1 MAGPNILETLKQTLG
16 KRRCILVRSRGSR
29 FGRRTFI
36 IVFWAYLSVG
46 NSGWTQMPPA
56 QLSLET
62 LQAFQRYVDN
72 LEAMHDQRRNGDKP
86 FLWIQDSPK
95 NRLLVEQGEILIHQ
109 NVRHSVDIPGG
120 IIHDWIGAM
129 FVPGAS
135 LEKTLQMLQD
145 YNRHQKIFPEVVESK
160 VISKEDNRIRSYLR
174 LVKEKVLKVVL
185 NTEHEVQFRRVTDKR
200 WSICSRSTRINE
212 VKDAGKPSET
222 ELPEGEGSGFLWR
235 FNAYWRLEEVEKGLY
250 LELVTVSLSREM
262 PSGLAWLLEPFIQ
275 EVPKESLQST
285 LEATRLAI
293 KP

>member
-1 MAGPNILETLKQTLG
+1 MRGRGNSFGP
-16 KRRCILVRSRGSR
+16 RSL
-29 FGRRTFI
+29 I
-36 IVFWAYLSVG
+36 IFVWVYLSVG

-56 QLSLET
+56 QLSTET
-62 LQAFQRYVDN
+62 LQAFQGYVNN
-72 LEAMHDQRRNGDKP
+72 LEVIHDQRRNGDKP

-95 NRLLVEQGEILIHQ
+95 NRLLVKQGEILIHQ
-109 NVRHSVDIPGG
+109 NVRDSVDIPGG
-120 IIHDWIGAM
+120 IVHDWIGVM

-135 LEKTLQMLQD
+135 LENTLIILQD
-145 YNRHQKIFPEVVESK
+145 YDHHKEIFPEVVESK
-160 VISKEDNRIRSYLR
+160 LISKEENYIRSYLR

-185 NTEHEVQFRRVTDKR
+185 NTEHEVHFRQVTDKR

-212 VKDAGKPSET
+212 VKDVGQPSET

-250 LELVTVSLSREM
+250 LELATVSLSREM